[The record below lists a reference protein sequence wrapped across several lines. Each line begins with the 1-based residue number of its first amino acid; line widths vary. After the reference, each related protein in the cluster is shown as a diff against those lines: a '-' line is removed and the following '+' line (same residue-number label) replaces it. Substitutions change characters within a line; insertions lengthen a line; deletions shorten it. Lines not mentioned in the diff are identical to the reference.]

1 MIHKESP
8 KITGG
13 TVAIIVGGVRGIGL
27 ASAEILQASGWT
39 VILADRDSPDPSI
52 EEKFEYH
59 HVDITQSESV
69 DDLVFN
75 IMAQHGRIDGLVNA
89 AGYNRHSLVADLS
102 DDIWTGLFD
111 VHLGGVLRF
120 CRACQPHLAQNG
132 GAVVNFS
139 SINSKIG
146 RPKRAPYAAA
156 KAGIEALTRTLAIE
170 WAPHN
175 IRVNAVVPGII
186 NTRLVQDNIAKGL
199 VDAESL
205 QSAIPLNR
213 FGEASEVAEVVA
225 FLMSKRASYV
235 TGQSIV
241 VDGGATVN
249 GGW

>member
-1 MIHKESP
+1 MSLKRSP
-8 KITGG
+8 KAADCP
-13 TVAIIVGGVRGIGL
+13 VAIVVGGVRGIGL
-27 ASAEILQASGWT
+27 AAAELLLEDGWT
-39 VILADRDSPDPSI
+39 VILADRDSAEPSVV
-52 EEKFEYH
+52 EKFESR
-59 HVDITQSESV
+59 HVDITKSESV
-69 DDLVFN
+69 DHLVSD
-75 IMAQHGRIDGLVNA
+75 IIAQYGRIDGLVNA

-120 CRACQPHLAQNG
+120 CRACQPHLAKAG

-170 WAPHN
+170 WAPDN